1 VHARNY
7 HQIPH
12 SASSNIPQHSPRI
25 DAAGGKNG
33 ESRSGFIARNALEVV
48 WGGKIY
54 ATQESPPQHALH
66 ISRRFQSWARF
77 NNKCIASARNA
88 SWFSSTFGSCGCFH
102 VVSGRL
108 ICIKF
113 FASFFSVSRP

>member
-1 VHARNY
+1 MFYRHCVHARNY

-48 WGGKIY
+48 
-54 ATQESPPQHALH
+54 
-66 ISRRFQSWARF
+66 
-77 NNKCIASARNA
+77 
-88 SWFSSTFGSCGCFH
+88 
-102 VVSGRL
+102 
-108 ICIKF
+108 
-113 FASFFSVSRP
+113 